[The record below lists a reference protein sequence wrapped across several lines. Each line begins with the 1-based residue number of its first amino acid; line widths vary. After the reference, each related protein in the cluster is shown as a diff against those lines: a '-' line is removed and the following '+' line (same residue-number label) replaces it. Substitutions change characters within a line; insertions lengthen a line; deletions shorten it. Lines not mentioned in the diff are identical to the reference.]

1 MSGEVFPIL
10 IMFVILILALATGA
24 PLAFSIGGTA
34 LLCGLLFFGPSS
46 LGIIATS
53 TLGIM
58 TNFVLICLPLFIL
71 MAQFL
76 QRSGIADDLYGLMY
90 NLVGRIRGGLASGTV
105 IICTLFA
112 AMSGVSAAATVSMGV
127 ISLPSMLKRNYNKTI
142 AMGCISAGGSLGIL
156 IPPSV
161 TMIVFSLVSG
171 ISVGRLFAG
180 GIFAGLLLSTL
191 FITYITVRCYLNP
204 SLAPAIPPEE
214 RVPLRAVLP
223 LTRALILPI
232 ILVIAVLGSIFTGL
246 ATPTEAAAV
255 GAFGAIICAGIHRRL
270 NFSLVKECCNE
281 TLRLTV
287 LILWIIVCATWFA
300 TIFAQMG
307 GHKLALG
314 FIQSLGVNRWV
325 ILIGIQLVLVLAG
338 MFIEE
343 DGIILILGPIFCP
356 IIAALGFD
364 PLWFG
369 ILFVINLEMALLTP
383 PFGYNLFY
391 LKAIVPKGITMADI
405 YRSIIPFVGIQ
416 AIGMIIIMCFP
427 QIATFLPNLIFG

>member
-1 MSGEVFPIL
+1 MSEGPLQIL
-10 IMFVILILALATGA
+10 VLFTTLILALATGV
-24 PLAFSIGGTA
+24 PLAFGIGGVA
-34 LLCGLLFFGPSS
+34 LLCGLFFFGPGS
-46 LGIIATS
+46 LGLVATS
-53 TLGIM
+53 TLGVM
-58 TNFVLICLPLFIL
+58 TNFVLLCAPLFIL

-90 NLVGRIRGGLASGTV
+90 TSLGRIHGGLASGTV

-112 AMSGVSAAATVSMGV
+112 AMSGVSAAATITMGV

-156 IPPSV
+156 IPPSI
-161 TMIVFSLVSG
+161 TMVVFSLVSG
-171 ISVGRLFAG
+171 ISVGRLFSG
-180 GIFAGLLLSTL
+180 GILPGLLLSAL
-191 FITYITVRCYLNP
+191 FITYITVRCSLNP
-204 SLAPAIPPEE
+204 SLGHAIPPEE

-232 ILVIAVLGSIFTGL
+232 ILIIAVLGSIFSGL

-255 GAFGAIICAGIHRRL
+255 GAFGSIICAGIHRTL
-270 NFSLVKECCNE
+270 NLSLVKECCKE

-287 LILWIIVCATWFA
+287 LIFWIIVCATWFA
-300 TIFAQMG
+300 TVFARMG
-307 GHKLALG
+307 GHELALQ
-314 FIQSLGVNRWV
+314 FVHSLGVNRWI
-325 ILIGIQLVLVLAG
+325 ILIGISVALLLAG

-343 DGIILILGPIFCP
+343 DGIILVLGPVFCP
-356 IIAALGFD
+356 IIKALGFD

-391 LKAIVPKGITMADI
+391 LKAIVPKGITMGDI
-405 YRSIIPFVGIQ
+405 YRSIIPFVFIQ
-416 AIGMIIIMCFP
+416 MVGMIIIMCFP
-427 QIATFLPNLIFG
+427 MIATFLPSLIFR